1 MNKIKSLTLVNAFSF
16 FIHAGLFYCIHFQLI
31 NQISVREIT
40 NPYDS
45 LFAPPPVM
53 SFKIWGFIYTALTI
67 FCLYHIR
74 KAFSRPEKYT
84 TNQDTVRVNIFFIIT
99 NLAAAGWLIMLLIG
113 QVFFSL
119 VLLAVQL
126 IALFMIHHR
135 LHIYKR
141 YRRVRSNVCIQI
153 PLSIYAGWL
162 TIIAVAGISDYA
174 GLSTERWTLI
184 LIGASVFI
192 SLLFV
197 FIRHNIFFVLPVIA
211 ALYGLILKNESKVH
225 GIYDIRLTAWIA
237 IGVLAIAC
245 VIKLV
250 IDFLLKEPASA
261 VFHRTAYD

>member
-1 MNKIKSLTLVNAFSF
+1 MNKIKSLSLVNAFSF
-16 FIHAGLFYCIHFQLI
+16 FIHAGLFYSIHFQLI

-40 NPYDS
+40 EPYNS
-45 LFAPPPVM
+45 LFASPPVM
-53 SFKIWGFIYTALTI
+53 AFKIWGVIYTALTI

-74 KAFSRPEKYT
+74 MAFSRPEKHT
-84 TNQDTVRVNIFFIIT
+84 PNQDTARVDIFFIIA
-99 NLAAAGWLIMLLIG
+99 NLAATGWLIMLMRGRLL
-113 QVFFSL
+113 FSL
-119 VLLAVQL
+119 ILLAVQL

-135 LHIYKR
+135 LYIYKR
-141 YRRVRSNVCIQI
+141 YRRVRSNVCTQI

-174 GLSTERWTLI
+174 GLSTDRWTVI
-184 LIGASVFI
+184 FIGASAFI

-211 ALYGLILKNESKVH
+211 ALYGVILKTESH
-225 GIYDIRLTAWIA
+225 ANGIYDITLTAWIS
-237 IGVLAIAC
+237 IGVLAIASF
-245 VIKLV
+245 IKLV